1 MPERFEL
8 TYWGED
14 NSEHRPVMIHRALLG
29 SLERFAG
36 ILIEHY
42 AGRFPDWLAPV
53 QVGVL
58 PVADRHNERARAVV
72 TELASKGVRATIDD
86 RTESVGRKIRDAE
99 LAKLPYMVIL
109 GDREAESGEIS
120 VRSHAEGDLGS
131 MSVDAIGGRLGF
143 STG

>member
-14 NSEHRPVMIHRALLG
+14 NSEHRPVMIHSALIG
-29 SLERFAG
+29 SMERFAG

-58 PVADRHNERARAVV
+58 PVADRHNEQAAAIVA
-72 TELASKGVRATIDD
+72 ELVGQGVRARIDD

-120 VRSHAEGDLGS
+120 VRSHDDGDLGS
-131 MSVDAIGGRLGF
+131 MSVSDLAKRIA
-143 STG
+143 

>member
-1 MPERFEL
+1 
-8 TYWGED
+8 
-14 NSEHRPVMIHRALLG
+14 VMIHRALLG

-58 PVADRHNERARAVV
+58 PVADRHNDAAAAVAA
-72 TELASKGVRATIDD
+72 ELASNGVRTRVDD

-120 VRSHAEGDLGS
+120 VRSHEDGDLGA
-131 MSVDAIGGRLGF
+131 MATGTLAERLA
-143 STG
+143 T